1 MEYREWDMYDYILES
16 KAAVRN
22 IVENQDT
29 IFEQALNY
37 CKEKKFEQIYILGSG
52 TSYHA
57 SVAAK
62 KIVEDKLGVKVIN
75 MYPMEFVDNEQVFNP
90 NTLVIG
96 VSHAGRSS
104 STIRALDKAR
114 ELGFLTIAMTA
125 ERERPITERADCC
138 VYIEIGDEFAGP
150 KTKGYIGS
158 IATIAMLGLKLA
170 VQNEKIE
177 EKEKQDLEKRML
189 DTSDQIPDIA
199 ERAWAWYRENAEN
212 LKKCRRLIVLG
223 YESCMSAM
231 LEGTLKILEAV
242 RYSVVGYEMEE
253 FMHGV

>member
-104 STIRALDKAR
+104 SDT
-114 ELGFLTIAMTA
+114 
-125 ERERPITERADCC
+125 
-138 VYIEIGDEFAGP
+138 GP
-150 KTKGYIGS
+150 GQG
-158 IATIAMLGLKLA
+158 A
-170 VQNEKIE
+170 
-177 EKEKQDLEKRML
+177 
-189 DTSDQIPDIA
+189 
-199 ERAWAWYRENAEN
+199 
-212 LKKCRRLIVLG
+212 
-223 YESCMSAM
+223 
-231 LEGTLKILEAV
+231 
-242 RYSVVGYEMEE
+242 
-253 FMHGV
+253 

>member
-125 ERERPITERADCC
+125 ERERPITEHADCC
-138 VYIEIGDEFAGP
+138 VYIEIGICRTKDKGIYWFYRNHRNAG
-150 KTKGYIGS
+150 
-158 IATIAMLGLKLA
+158 
-170 VQNEKIE
+170 IE
-177 EKEKQDLEKRML
+177 TCSTE
-189 DTSDQIPDIA
+189 
-199 ERAWAWYRENAEN
+199 
-212 LKKCRRLIVLG
+212 
-223 YESCMSAM
+223 
-231 LEGTLKILEAV
+231 
-242 RYSVVGYEMEE
+242 
-253 FMHGV
+253 